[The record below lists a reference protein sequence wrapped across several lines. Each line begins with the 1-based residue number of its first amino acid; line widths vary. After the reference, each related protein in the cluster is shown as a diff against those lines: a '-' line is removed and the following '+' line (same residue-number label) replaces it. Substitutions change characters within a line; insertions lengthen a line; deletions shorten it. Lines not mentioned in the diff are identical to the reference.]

1 MQDEDPLA
9 GAYEP
14 GSHWVQL
21 SCPDVSVYEP
31 AAQGVQGATEVFENV
46 PAAQPV
52 TQLAIDVEPGA
63 EVKPFG
69 HWLHWDEFAGDQD
82 LIGHVTQDLA
92 PTLDDVPATLDD
104 VPAGQTLQGDIPV
117 LENMPPGQR
126 GVQLEAPARDDSPA
140 GHCAHSLEPAFENLP
155 AGQIWHLS
163 LLVWPMLL
171 LKVPASQGVQGA
183 GAPKPLLDHVPAGHI
198 DRQSVSDEASTPGN
212 VELPSLHFLQAERE
226 VEPFWSL

>member
-14 GSHWVQL
+14 GSHWAQL
-21 SCPDVSVYEP
+21 SCPDVAVYEP
-31 AAQGVQGATEVFENV
+31 AAQGVHGATEVFENV

-82 LIGHVTQDLA
+82 LTGHVTQDLA
-92 PTLDDVPATLDD
+92 PTLDD

-126 GVQLEAPARDDSPA
+126 GVQLEAPARDDLSA
-140 GHCAHSLEPAFENLP
+140 GHCVHSLEPAFENLP
-155 AGQIWHLS
+155 ARQVTQRSG
-163 LLVWPMLL
+163 LVWPNMLC
-171 LKVPASQGVQGA
+171 A
-183 GAPKPLLDHVPAGHI
+183 VPAGQ
-198 DRQSVSDEASTPGN
+198 R
-212 VELPSLHFLQAERE
+212 LHG
-226 VEPFWSL
+226 

>member
-21 SCPDVSVYEP
+21 SCPDISVNEP
-31 AAQGVQGATEVFENV
+31 AAQGVHGATEVLENV

-63 EVKPFG
+63 EVKSFG
-69 HWLHWDEFAGDQD
+69 HWLHWDEFASDQD
-82 LIGHVTQDLA
+82 AIEHVTQDLA
-92 PTLDDVPATLDD
+92 PTLDF

-126 GVQLEAPARDDSPA
+126 GVQLEAPARDDLSA
-140 GHCAHSLEPAFENLP
+140 GHCVHSLEPAFENSPARQVWQRSGLVWPNLLCAVP
-155 AGQIWHLS
+155 AGQ
-163 LLVWPMLL
+163 
-171 LKVPASQGVQGA
+171 
-183 GAPKPLLDHVPAGHI
+183 
-198 DRQSVSDEASTPGN
+198 R
-212 VELPSLHFLQAERE
+212 LHG
-226 VEPFWSL
+226 

>member
-1 MQDEDPLA
+1 VQDEDPLA

-104 VPAGQTLQGDIPV
+104 VPATLDDVPAGQTLQGDIPV

-126 GVQLEAPARDDSPA
+126 GVQLEAPARDDLSA
-140 GHCAHSLEPAFENLP
+140 GHCVQLLEPAFENLP
-155 AGQIWHLS
+155 ARQVTQRSG
-163 LLVWPMLL
+163 LVWPNMLC
-171 LKVPASQGVQGA
+171 A
-183 GAPKPLLDHVPAGHI
+183 VPAG
-198 DRQSVSDEASTPGN
+198 QG
-212 VELPSLHFLQAERE
+212 LHG
-226 VEPFWSL
+226 